1 MLSQYEHLINRYH
14 FKFMDD
20 RMGPYGIS
28 GPLGFYL
35 VEIEKHKSLK
45 MNQLIDLTPYHKS
58 HATRIVAKL
67 TEMGLVDKSVDPED
81 MRGYILTITKQGI
94 EIAQKVFSA
103 HQDWETLVDSALSK
117 EESNI
122 LESLME
128 KTYLHLKKH
137 FGEDCK

>member
-1 MLSQYEHLINRYH
+1 
-14 FKFMDD
+14 
-20 RMGPYGIS
+20 MGPYGIS